1 MWQTRYTKRT
11 MKDIIPFL
19 CPPKYQFK
27 YYQPLLE
34 SSKIMTQYS
43 FMLHIILQFVCGDLD
58 FSVEFYKSVVWKE
71 IHKVFDDNFRPL
83 FNLNNSN
90 NNMPSQKPKITL
102 SSITQYN
109 KDKLTHMI
117 DQQNMQ
123 PNTMTE
129 NECKE
134 IISQF
139 SPNQQMF
146 SYDINWNDIR
156 LEKYNKMRKI
166 GVELSAIVNKM
177 KSDGVK
183 GINFEP
189 LNKQKEF
196 WKDFK
201 DNYFESIWM
210 FVNDGTMMNGF
221 DYGEYESYYWFCGV
235 LNHKKFKAKQ
245 SGNKIYVKIFVSHYT
260 DDYNKQGDWGLTFN
274 FSDSLELFWLNAL
287 GSWQHFKP
295 YTIRLFDPNRNKN
308 E

>member
-34 SSKIMTQYS
+34 SSKIMTQY
-43 FMLHIILQFVCGDLD
+43 I
-58 FSVEFYKSVVWKE
+58 WKE

-196 WKDFK
+196 W
-201 DNYFESIWM
+201 
-210 FVNDGTMMNGF
+210 
-221 DYGEYESYYWFCGV
+221 
-235 LNHKKFKAKQ
+235 
-245 SGNKIYVKIFVSHYT
+245 
-260 DDYNKQGDWGLTFN
+260 
-274 FSDSLELFWLNAL
+274 
-287 GSWQHFKP
+287 
-295 YTIRLFDPNRNKN
+295 
-308 E
+308 